1 MEGSKFIKNPPVANL
16 TSIIGAQK
24 IFWDNKLHKCFI
36 FRERGGHGVPRKLI
50 YAAVIDAR
58 NVLCYRKDEDRPLG
72 CAMKA
77 NLFDRNCCIS
87 AAML

>member
-1 MEGSKFIKNPPVANL
+1 M
-16 TSIIGAQK
+16 
-24 IFWDNKLHKCFI
+24 
-36 FRERGGHGVPRKLI
+36 PRKLI